1 MAWFDDVYEFNK
13 SSLRLAHITDCHLFA
28 EQSEC
33 YFGVNTA
40 TNFSRC
46 LVDIAKIDVDAI
58 IFGGDLTQ
66 DHSFN
71 SYLVFADLIA
81 QANLNCPVFWLPG
94 NHDEI
99 DYLNKISGGNINAA
113 KRLKA
118 QGIELLL
125 INSKG
130 PTPAGWVSQQH
141 LDEIV
146 NTLVSHNQAT
156 LAFCH
161 HNPLPI
167 NGYLDKHMLENGPQ
181 LLNTLINYGQVK
193 ALFHG
198 HVHHQYRFDFRE
210 LAIYAT
216 PASSIQF
223 TKNTTQW
230 QQSDLGPSYRLINIA
245 TQPDSLEFDLTTD
258 VIWLNE

>member
-1 MAWFDDVYEFNK
+1 MAWFDKVFEFDK

-28 EQSEC
+28 EQKEC

-40 TNFSRC
+40 VNFSRC
-46 LVDIAKIDVDAI
+46 LADIAKKNVDAI

-71 SYLVFADLIA
+71 SYLVFAELIA
-81 QANLNCPVFWLPG
+81 KANLNCPVFWLPG

-99 DYLNKISGGNINAA
+99 DYLNKISRGQIKCA
-113 KRLKA
+113 KRLRS
-118 QGIELLL
+118 QGAELLL
-125 INSKG
+125 VNSKSS
-130 PTPAGWVSQQH
+130 TPAGWVNQKH
-141 LDEIV
+141 LDEIA
-146 NTLVSHNQAT
+146 NTLTSYKQPT
-156 LAFCH
+156 LVFCH

-167 NGYLDKHMLENGPQ
+167 SGYLDKHMLENGPQ
-181 LLNTLINYGQVK
+181 LLNVLVNAGQVK

-198 HVHHQYRFDFRE
+198 HVHHQYQFDYRG
-210 LAIYAT
+210 LAVYAT

-230 QQSDLGPSYRLINIA
+230 QQSDLGPSYRLINLFA
-245 TQPDSLEFDLTTD
+245 PLNSTQLDITTD
-258 VIWLNE
+258 VIWLDE